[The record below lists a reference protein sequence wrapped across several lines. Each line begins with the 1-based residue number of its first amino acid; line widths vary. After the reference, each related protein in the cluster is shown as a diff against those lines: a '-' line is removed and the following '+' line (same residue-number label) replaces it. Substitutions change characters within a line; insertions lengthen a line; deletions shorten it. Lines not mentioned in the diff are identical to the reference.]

1 MSQQSQ
7 DDLKALNH
15 ATKMFPSSTALDGLQ
30 LARGISTRQ
39 NIVRAERE
47 REIGN

>member
-1 MSQQSQ
+1 MSQQSH

-15 ATKMFPSSTALDGLQ
+15 ASKMAFFSHTVLDGLQ

-39 NIVRAERE
+39 IL
-47 REIGN
+47 